1 MATTIDLA
9 AKKKAAD
16 DAMAEYE
23 AAVKLTHAEDLKTV
37 KELIARHSFTVTDL
51 KPELKI
57 GRGPA
62 KKAVTPRKSTRRKTK

>member
-1 MATTIDLA
+1 MATAIDLA
-9 AKKKAAD
+9 AKKKAAE

-37 KELIARHSFTVTDL
+37 KELIARHSFTAADL

-57 GRGPA
+57 GRAPA
-62 KKAVTPRKSTRRKTK
+62 KRSSTPRKSTRRSKK

>member
-1 MATTIDLA
+1 MASTIDLA
-9 AKKKAAD
+9 AKKKAAE

-23 AAVKLTHAEDLKTV
+23 AAVKLTREEDLKTA

-51 KPELKI
+51 KPELKV

-62 KKAVTPRKSTRRKTK
+62 KKAATPRKSTRRKTK

>member
-1 MATTIDLA
+1 MATAIDLA
-9 AKKKAAD
+9 AKKKAAE

-37 KELIARHSFTVTDL
+37 KELIARHSFTAADL

-57 GRGPA
+57 GRTPA
-62 KKAVTPRKSTRRKTK
+62 KRSSTPRKSTRRSKK

>member
-23 AAVKLTHAEDLKTV
+23 AAVKLTHAEDLKTA

-51 KPELKI
+51 KPELKV

-62 KKAVTPRKSTRRKTK
+62 KKTSTPRKSTRRKSK